1 MPVNGRRGR
10 PQGKCHRK
18 QTAAAWRHPAVRV
31 KRCGKSAPRP
41 QQWGRQ
47 GKPHPE
53 QGRIGADGAA
63 PQGAGAGAFP
73 PFRPGWP
80 REARS
85 NAGSRGMA
93 VHAPQGA
100 RQNPAYRPSDATF
113 QPQTHLEAS
122 ATGKPGGELRI
133 YAPIAFPKPFFSLS
147 ARTFPWYPISS
158 HEKPQCARGGE
169 RGSSGMVGRAGGVGG
184 PRRPLKSPVF
194 NNGARQARGGR

>member
-1 MPVNGRRGR
+1 VPVNGRRGR

-18 QTAAAWRHPAVRV
+18 QTAAAWRHLAVRV

-47 GKPHPE
+47 GKPHLE

-113 QPQTHLEAS
+113 QAEFRFARPAPPT
-122 ATGKPGGELRI
+122 PGALLRI
-133 YAPIAFPKPFFSLS
+133 YESIALTKPLFGLS
-147 ARTFPWYPISS
+147 AQTFPWYPTSS

-169 RGSSGMVGRAGGVGG
+169 RGSRGMVGRAGGVGG

>member
-18 QTAAAWRHPAVRV
+18 QTAAAWRHLAVRV

-100 RQNPAYRPSDATF
+100 RQNPAYRPSDAAF
-113 QPQTHLEAS
+113 HPQTHPEAS
-122 ATGKPGGELRI
+122 ATGKPRGELQI
-133 YAPIAFPKPFFSLS
+133 YESIALTKPLFGLS

-158 HEKPQCARGGE
+158 HENPNALGGASGVHAGWSGE
-169 RGSSGMVGRAGGVGG
+169 PAGSGGPVGR
-184 PRRPLKSPVF
+184 
-194 NNGARQARGGR
+194 

>member
-18 QTAAAWRHPAVRV
+18 QTAAAWRHPAARV

-41 QQWGRQ
+41 QQWGRH

-63 PQGAGAGAFP
+63 LQGAGAGAFP

-85 NAGSRGMA
+85 DAGSRGMA

-100 RQNPAYRPSDATF
+100 RQNPAYRPSDAAFSAATPF
-113 QPQTHLEAS
+113 RSIRHGQTW
-122 ATGKPGGELRI
+122 GELQI
-133 YAPIAFPKPFFSLS
+133 YESNASGKPFFGLS
-147 ARTFPWYPISS
+147 AQTFPWYPMAS
-158 HEKPQCARGGE
+158 HKTPMR
-169 RGSSGMVGRAGGVGG
+169 SGGRAGLKRDGRAS
-184 PRRPLKSPVF
+184 RRGR
-194 NNGARQARGGR
+194 GAPSAAETPGLW